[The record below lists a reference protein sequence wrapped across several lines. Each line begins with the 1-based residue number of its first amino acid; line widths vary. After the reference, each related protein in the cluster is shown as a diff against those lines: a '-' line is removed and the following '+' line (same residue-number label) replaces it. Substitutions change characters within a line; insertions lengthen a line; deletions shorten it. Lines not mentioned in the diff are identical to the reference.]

1 MQMTAA
7 DDEIGIYD
15 LWLVVRRRWR
25 LVLTLFAVVS
35 VAALAFAATL
45 PKRYEFISLLE
56 IGQVSS
62 VGGSRPI
69 ESLEVTRL
77 RLEKSIVP
85 RVRRELA
92 GPTAV
97 AAPSVKIGV
106 LAGQGVVTL
115 TSAAP
120 EEQRAKVEALHA
132 AVADALRTQHAQ
144 RLEQD
149 TDNLLAPLQ
158 AAVNALEA
166 HRQALHQEITS
177 ASVPSTSRPESEPR
191 QAFLLASRLTDL
203 RWEAFQIDEK
213 IADRQREMESIRRA
227 SRETRVTELAS
238 QADRP
243 VGPGRELIVAMG
255 FVLGLMMGVIG
266 AFIVDFFANAG
277 RAGQAAGR

>member
-1 MQMTAA
+1 MPSTAA
-7 DDEIGIYD
+7 DEIGVYD
-15 LWLVVRRRWR
+15 LCLTLRRRWR
-25 LVLTLFAVVS
+25 LGLTLFAIVFL
-35 VAALAFAATL
+35 AALAFAATL
-45 PKRYEFISLLE
+45 PQRYEFTSLLE

-62 VGGSRPI
+62 ADGSRPL

-85 RVRRELA
+85 RFRRQLA
-92 GPTAV
+92 GSTAV
-97 AAPSVKIGV
+97 VAPRVKIGAV
-106 LAGQGVVTL
+106 AGQGVVTL
-115 TSAAP
+115 TSTAP
-120 EEQRAKVEALHA
+120 EEQRAKIEALHT

-158 AAVNALEA
+158 AAVTALAA
-166 HRQALHQEITS
+166 HRQALQQEITS
-177 ASVPSTSRPESEPR
+177 ASVSPTSRPESEPG
-191 QAFLLASRLTDL
+191 QDLLLVSRLTDL
-203 RWEAFQIDEK
+203 RREAFQIDEK

-227 SRETRVTELAS
+227 RRETRVTELAS

-266 AFIVDFFANAG
+266 AFIVDIFANAG
-277 RAGQAAGR
+277 RAGRAAGR